1 MKSQLNGVVALALLP
16 LIAVS
21 FVAGY
26 ANAPAQNEL
35 GKPFDKSIT
44 TIAGELSIK
53 EIDQA
58 CAYEVR
64 LSGKLLLKTDCQDE
78 GKPYAVTPLPVIYSY
93 FPGDSIAPFDE
104 VVLLQFNM
112 FGNACNGG
120 PLRFL
125 GLKEDGTYQLSEEID
140 FCGGKPPVVTW
151 GDNKA
156 TVLLPGGP
164 PNRGTGYIPSET
176 WVYQGGKV
184 RRLTVRARRRQE

>member
-1 MKSQLNGVVALALLP
+1 MRISRVGGLLALL
-16 LIAVS
+16 LLAV
-21 FVAGY
+21 VAFTEGH
-26 ANAPAQNEL
+26 ADARAQRER
-35 GKPFDKSIT
+35 GRPFDKSIST
-44 TIAGELSIK
+44 VAGELSIR
-53 EIDQA
+53 ETDEA

-64 LSGKLLLKTDCQDE
+64 LAGKLLLKTDCQDE
-78 GKPYAVTPLPVIYSY
+78 GNPYAGTPLPVIYSY
-93 FPGDSIAPFDE
+93 FPGDQIEPFDE

-125 GLKEDGTYQLSEEID
+125 GLKEDGTYQLSDEID
-140 FCGGKPPVVTW
+140 FCGGHRPVVTW

-164 PNRGTGYIPSET
+164 PNRGTGYVPSET

-184 RRLTVRARRRQE
+184 RRLTTKARRR

>member
-1 MKSQLNGVVALALLP
+1 MRISRVANLLALLI
-16 LIAVS
+16 LAIVALTEGHAV
-21 FVAGY
+21 ART
-26 ANAPAQNEL
+26 QQEK
-35 GKPFDKSIT
+35 GKPFDKSIS
-44 TIAGELSIK
+44 TIAGELTVR
-53 EIDQA
+53 ETDQA

-64 LSGKLLLKTDCQDE
+64 IGGKLVLKTNCQDE
-78 GKPYAVTPLPVIYSY
+78 SDPYAGTPLPVIYSY
-93 FPGDSIAPFDE
+93 FPGDSIEPFDE

-125 GLKEDGTYQLSEEID
+125 GLKEDGTYQLSGEID
-140 FCGGKPPVVTW
+140 FCGGKRPVVTW
-151 GDNKA
+151 GDNKG

-184 RRLTVRARRRQE
+184 RRLPSRTRRR